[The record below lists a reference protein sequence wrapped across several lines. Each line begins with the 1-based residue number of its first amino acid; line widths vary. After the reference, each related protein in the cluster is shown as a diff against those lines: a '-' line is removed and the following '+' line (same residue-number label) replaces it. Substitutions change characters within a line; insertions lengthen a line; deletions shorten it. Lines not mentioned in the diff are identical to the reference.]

1 MVVEIALYKI
11 STTLKDLEYASFS
24 KKTRVKIVYIVEV
37 IFHAEVHE
45 AETKRTEILIKK
57 EDTKPLGIDG
67 MNVKMYF
74 IN

>member
-1 MVVEIALYKI
+1 
-11 STTLKDLEYASFS
+11 
-24 KKTRVKIVYIVEV
+24 VYIVEV
-37 IFHAEVHE
+37 IFHTEVDE

-67 MNVKMYF
+67 MNVEMYS

>member
-1 MVVEIALYKI
+1 M
-11 STTLKDLEYASFS
+11 
-24 KKTRVKIVYIVEV
+24 YIVEV
-37 IFHAEVHE
+37 IFHEVHE

>member
-1 MVVEIALYKI
+1 MLHLA
-11 STTLKDLEYASFS
+11 
-24 KKTRVKIVYIVEV
+24 KKQVKIVYIVEV

-45 AETKRTEILIKK
+45 AETKRTEILSKK